1 MPRLPTKKGQ
11 RKKGKAGRKK
21 GVKMSKGKKAQE
33 GRKKDQKQKKGRT
46 KERMTERNT

>member
-1 MPRLPTKKGQ
+1 
-11 RKKGKAGRKK
+11 
-21 GVKMSKGKKAQE
+21 MSKGKKAQE